1 MQDKA
6 LSCVNR
12 ISEELNGLCRHGEL
26 LVGSQHAWYRYT
38 NPLFI
43 IVHFSTSRF
52 LCSTCIVMV
61 ELGLLSNSLICCG
74 ASVASHSVSGC
85 CGHSGGVRPALP
97 YTILCALVHTRDRT
111 SRDGSRGGMGWLV
124 SKSRQQLSNGRGGS
138 DEGVW
143 DSSSPSTGPSCSS
156 EEAEMPRFLPVTAIV
171 QVPACSGITFGSL
184 LVNYWVCCRF
194 HLNSGFAV
202 VMAWVIA
209 LLIYVCYCNAS

>member
-1 MQDKA
+1 MHCHGGTGAAEQQFYLLWGTCCLTQCFWVLWTQWRCKA
-6 LSCVNR
+6 SIALHNT
-12 ISEELNGLCRHGEL
+12 LC
-26 LVGSQHAWYRYT
+26 
-38 NPLFI
+38 P
-43 IVHFSTSRF
+43 
-52 LCSTCIVMV
+52 
-61 ELGLLSNSLICCG
+61 
-74 ASVASHSVSGC
+74 
-85 CGHSGGVRPALP
+85 
-97 YTILCALVHTRDRT
+97 VHTRDRT

-171 QVPACSGITFGSL
+171 QVPACSGITFGSV
-184 LVNYWVCCRF
+184 LVNYWICCRF

-209 LLIYVCYCNAS
+209 LLIYVCYCNASWDKLFIPEAVGLLCYRILNL